1 MHMNSQMPR
10 QSHKIDDDDLDEET
24 GIEMADDSEIKADHN
39 MKETGSLLG
48 RVVGRKKKSCIHS
61 TCRIMMGIV
70 ATAVFCFMLIQLWSN
85 YGDDIK
91 KRVFSPQISGAG
103 TFGEKGANGDLFG
116 MKFHKWDNTTLHI
129 NMSKPKNDLVQINI
143 LTPQAIMYEWVDEC
157 LRITLERVDQ
167 VTLMV
172 WSI

>member
-1 MHMNSQMPR
+1 MFDDVKMPHP
-10 QSHKIDDDDLDEET
+10 SHKIEDDVFDDDT
-24 GIEMADDSEIKADHN
+24 GIEMAEDSEIKADHN

-48 RVVGRKKKSCIHS
+48 RARGRKKKSCIHS
-61 TCRIMMGIV
+61 TCRIVMGIV

-91 KRVFSPQISGAG
+91 KRVFSPQIAGAG
-103 TFGEKGANGDLFG
+103 MFNEKGGDGDMFG
-116 MKFHKWDNTTLHI
+116 MQYHKWVNNTLHV
-129 NMSKPKNDLVQINI
+129 NMTKPKNDLVQVTLN
-143 LTPQAIMYEWVDEC
+143 TPQTWSHEWSEDC
-157 LRITLERVDQ
+157 LRLTLQHVDH

>member
-1 MHMNSQMPR
+1 MPR
-10 QSHKIDDDDLDEET
+10 PNHKIDDDDLDEDT
-24 GIEMADDSEIKADHN
+24 GIEMAEDSEIKADHE

-91 KRVFSPQISGAG
+91 KRVFSPQIAGAG
-103 TFGEKGANGDLFG
+103 KFDLKGEDGDVFG
-116 MKFHKWDNTTLHI
+116 MDFHKWENTTLHI
-129 NMSKPKNDLVQINI
+129 NMSKPKHDLVQ
-143 LTPQAIMYEWVDEC
+143 LGLMTPQEWSYEWVDAC
-157 LRITLERVDQ
+157 LRITLQHADK

>member
-1 MHMNSQMPR
+1 MPR
-10 QSHKIDDDDLDEET
+10 GSRKKEDDDDT
-24 GIEMADDSEIKADHN
+24 QIEMVNSDDDEIMLDDTL
-39 MKETGSLLG
+39 KETGSLLG
-48 RVVGRKKKSCIHS
+48 RVGIKKKSCIHS

-91 KRVFSPQISGAG
+91 KRVFSPQISAAG

-116 MKFHKWDNTTLHI
+116 MAFHKWDNTTLHI
-129 NMSKPKNDLVQINI
+129 NMSKPKNELVQINL
-143 LTPQAIMYEWVDEC
+143 LTPQTVVYEWVDKC
-157 LRITLERVDQ
+157 LRITLEHVDQ
-167 VTLMV
+167 VALMV